1 MTMLSKL
8 DFSALLPYWDTL
20 VYGLAFTVVLTLVST
35 AAGITVGT
43 IGAWARTFGP
53 RWAGAI
59 VSGYVELIRNTPFIV
74 QLFFIFFGLPAAGIK
89 LGEAQAA
96 FLAMT
101 INLGAYSTEIIRAG
115 VEATP
120 KGHIEAGASL
130 AMSRFEIFRYIV
142 LKPAFEKIW
151 PALSSQIIIV
161 MLGSAVVS
169 QISAEDLTYAANFIQ
184 SRNFRAFEAYFL
196 ATLVYLGLAILAR
209 WALRRLGHRI
219 FPSASR

>member
-1 MTMLSKL
+1 MSKL
-8 DFSALLPYWDTL
+8 DFTALLPYWETL
-20 VYGLAFTVVLTLVST
+20 AYGLAFTVVLTLVST
-35 AAGITVGT
+35 AAGIAVGT
-43 IGAWARTFGP
+43 TGAWARTFGP

-59 VSGYVELIRNTPFIV
+59 VSGYVEVIRNTPFIV

-89 LGEAQAA
+89 LSEAQAA

-120 KGHIEAGASL
+120 KGNIEAGASL

-142 LKPAFEKIW
+142 LKPAYEKIW

-184 SRNFRAFEAYFL
+184 SRNFRAFEAYFF
-196 ATLVYLGLAILAR
+196 ATAVYLALAIIVR
-209 WALRRLGHRI
+209 TGLRQLGRRI
-219 FPSASR
+219 FPKA